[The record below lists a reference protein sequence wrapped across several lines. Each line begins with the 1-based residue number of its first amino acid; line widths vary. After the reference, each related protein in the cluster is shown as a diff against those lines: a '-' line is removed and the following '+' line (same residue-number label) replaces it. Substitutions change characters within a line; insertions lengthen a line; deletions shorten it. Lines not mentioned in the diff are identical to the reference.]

1 MTQGRGAWT
10 ERGKQSGSVYYCMKQ
25 DEPLDGTEP
34 EVLPGEDWPEDPLGV
49 EEFSD
54 PDWYDRVHRGVLG
67 IQRLLR
73 LNGVPEV
80 PLNGIHEAKTDLA
93 VQRFQTL
100 YPEKVGAADGLVG
113 PRTMKALMHIVLIS
127 AGAGASV
134 DPRYLYAQACKETQ
148 FDPGAQGQ
156 LNAPDSGIFQFNLKA
171 GTDTR
176 ITQKELDFAYH
187 PVKSAHASAKRF
199 RAALDQYRGKGWQ
212 LRLHCAIA
220 QHNSPLWA
228 NQWFENGQP
237 PNDTIDE
244 YVAKTL
250 MYAEEWTA

>member
-10 ERGKQSGSVYYCMKQ
+10 ERGKQTGTVYYALKK
-25 DEPLDGTEP
+25 DEELDGTEP
-34 EVLPGEDWPEDPLGV
+34 QEMPEDPLGIEDESV
-49 EEFSD
+49 
-54 PDWYDRVHRGVLG
+54 PQWYDRVNRGVLG

-80 PLNGIHEAKTDLA
+80 PLNSIFEAKTDLA
-93 VQRFQTL
+93 VQRFQAL
-100 YPEKVGAADGLVG
+100 YPEKVGVADGLVG
-113 PRTMKALMHIVLIS
+113 PKTMKALMHIVLIS
-127 AGAGASV
+127 AGTGAGI

-171 GTDTR
+171 GSDTK

-187 PVKSAHASAKRF
+187 PVKSAHASAHRF
-199 RAALDQYRGKGWQ
+199 KAALDKYKGKGWE

-228 NQWFENGQP
+228 NQWFENGRP
-237 PNDTIDE
+237 PNDTIDN
-244 YVAKTL
+244 YVGQTL
-250 MYAEEWTA
+250 MYASEWSA

>member
-10 ERGKQSGSVYYCMKQ
+10 ERGKQNETVYYSLQ
-25 DEPLDGTEP
+25 AGRPLDGTEP
-34 EVLPGEDWPEDPLGV
+34 GTMPEDPLGV
-49 EEFSD
+49 EDEAQE
-54 PDWYDRVHRGVLG
+54 DWYERVSRGVLG
-67 IQRLLR
+67 LQRLLR
-73 LNGVPEV
+73 LNGVPDV
-80 PLNGIHEAKTDLA
+80 PLNALFEARTDKA
-93 VQRFQTL
+93 VKRFQMQ

-113 PRTMKALMHIVLIS
+113 PKTMKALMHIVLIS
-127 AGAGASV
+127 AGAGAGI

-156 LNAPDSGIFQFNLKA
+156 INRPDSGIFQFNLDPENSGKI
-171 GTDTR
+171 TD
-176 ITQKELDFAYH
+176 KELDFAYH

-199 RAALDQYRGKGWQ
+199 KDALDRYKGKGWE

-237 PNDTIDE
+237 PNDTIDN
-244 YVAKTL
+244 YVGQTL
-250 MYAEEWTA
+250 MYAQEWTA